1 MADSIALEIVTPDGI
16 KLSEAVSELTAPSVE
31 GEFGVLPSHRP
42 MLAALT
48 TGIVTYV
55 KNGEKFAV
63 AVGPGFAEIAD
74 DKALLLTDRFIT
86 KDKIDPVIV
95 RKELKD
101 ADEAL
106 DKFDGDPKSPAY
118 GELVARE
125 LWAAVQLDLYGDPP
139 PPRLRTMSE
148 LGFGM
153 HETYTQAPDAEHSD
167 GVRAPTSSH

>member
-1 MADSIALEIVTPDGI
+1 MADTIALEIVTPDGI
-16 KLSEAVSELTAPSVE
+16 KLSEAVSEFTAASVE

-42 MLAALT
+42 MLAALS

-55 KNGEKFAV
+55 KNGQKFAV

-74 DKALLLTDRFIT
+74 DRALLLTDHFIT
-86 KDKIDPVIV
+86 KDKIDPVIA

-106 DKFDGDPKSPAY
+106 DNFDGDPKSPAY

-153 HETYTQAPDAEHSD
+153 HETYTQAPEPEHSD
-167 GVRAPTSSH
+167 GARAPTSSH

>member
-1 MADSIALEIVTPDGI
+1 MADSIALEIVTPDGV
-16 KLSEAVSELTAPSVE
+16 KLSENVSELTATSVD

-55 KNGEKFAV
+55 KNGEKHSV

-86 KDKIDPVIV
+86 KDRIDPVIV

-101 ADEAL
+101 VDEAL
-106 DKFDGDPKSPAY
+106 DHYAGDPKGPEY
-118 GELVARE
+118 GALVSRE

-139 PPRLRTMSE
+139 PPRLRTHSE
-148 LGFGM
+148 LGFGV
-153 HETYTQAPDAEHSD
+153 HETYTDSGKSDTEEASAEPAKH
-167 GVRAPTSSH
+167 

>member
-1 MADSIALEIVTPDGI
+1 MADTLSLEIVTPDGI
-16 KLSEAVSELTAPSVE
+16 KLSEKVSELTAPSVD

-48 TGIVTYV
+48 SGIVTYV
-55 KNGEKFAV
+55 KNGQTHAV
-63 AVGPGFAEIAD
+63 AVGSGFVEISD
-74 DKALLLTDRFIT
+74 DRALLLTDRFTT
-86 KDKIDPVIV
+86 KEQIDPVLV

-106 DKFDGDPKSPAY
+106 DKYTGDLTSPEY

-139 PPRLRTMSE
+139 PPRLRTTSE
-148 LGFGM
+148 LMFGQ
-153 HETYTQAPDAEHSD
+153 HESYADLADEATQQAPAER
-167 GVRAPTSSH
+167 G